1 MFTTGCQD
9 AAVTVSV
16 AAMSATAAYINA
28 LSDDPDVM
36 QLQCVI
42 TPMLG
47 VMAACLQRGNA
58 YYALFIIIIVML
70 FVNVRVILDIFL
82 SVFLCHMYC
91 IYLQT
96 VLDSDCFVY
105 FAFTTIMN
113 SIHTI
118 IHLIIGI

>member
-58 YYALFIIIIVML
+58 YYALFFIIIIML

-82 SVFLCHMYC
+82 SVFLCHIYC
-91 IYLQT
+91 IYSQKIL
-96 VLDSDCFVY
+96 VSD
-105 FAFTTIMN
+105 
-113 SIHTI
+113 
-118 IHLIIGI
+118 

>member
-58 YYALFIIIIVML
+58 HYSLFIIIIIML

-96 VLDSDCFVY
+96 ILDSDYFVY
-105 FAFTTIMN
+105 FAFTTIIN
-113 SIHTI
+113 SIHSF